1 MNVTRHSLN
10 FPKNTLLPG
19 QIHTI
24 WKSSRHQSSLVSRHS
39 NASAVD
45 DQKHQPSQL
54 HRISTVNLIR
64 NIVLGK
70 VFTSPFLF
78 KYGVACLS
86 KIANSRSAILD
97 PDKNALLRALIKPMI
112 YDHFCAGTN
121 KLEIKGTLAYLKN
134 MGFKGVIL
142 IYSREIPAMPVE
154 ELHELEPL
162 IHDEDI
168 DIWRDGNV
176 RTLDMVEPGDYVG
189 IKFTGAGPRVAQALA
204 QDRDPPQQLVDAMSA
219 ICERA
224 AAQGSRVW
232 IDAEQQ
238 VFQSTIDRWTV
249 DMMRLYNKN
258 GEALVSLTLQAYLKS
273 ARSTLERL
281 LKQAHDENWTLGIK
295 LILIELRGAYIGSE
309 TRTLIHDIKTQTDE
323 CYDSIAAD
331 LLTKSFPGFSKH
343 AFPNV
348 ELFLA
353 GHNSDSIRKAY
364 ALYQGL
370 LQQGD
375 TPPPIKFGQLLGMA
389 DDISCELLAMGDKEA
404 AQAAKKSAAPMVY
417 KCMNWGSVR
426 ECMHY
431 LVRRATENQSAAQ
444 RMQSTVGVMQKELR
458 RRMGV

>member
-1 MNVTRHSLN
+1 
-10 FPKNTLLPG
+10 
-19 QIHTI
+19 
-24 WKSSRHQSSLVSRHS
+24 
-39 NASAVD
+39 
-45 DQKHQPSQL
+45 
-54 HRISTVNLIR
+54 
-64 NIVLGK
+64 
-70 VFTSPFLF
+70 
-78 KYGVACLS
+78 
-86 KIANSRSAILD
+86 
-97 PDKNALLRALIKPMI
+97 MI

-121 KLEIKGTLAYLKN
+121 KLEIRKTLEYLKT

-162 IHDEDI
+162 TQDKDI

-176 RTLDMVEPGDYVG
+176 KTLDMVEPGDYVG

-204 QDRDPPQQLVDAMSA
+204 QGRDPPQQLLDAMSA

-224 AAQGSRVW
+224 AAQGSRLW

-238 VFQSTIDRWTV
+238 VFQPTIDRWTI
-249 DMMRLYNKN
+249 DTMRRYNTN

-273 ARSTLERL
+273 ARSTLRKL
-281 LKQAHDENWTLGIK
+281 LQQAHDENWTLGIK
-295 LILIELRGAYIGSE
+295 LVRGAYIGSE
-309 TRTLIHDIKTQTDE
+309 TRTLIHDTKTQTDE
-323 CYDSIAAD
+323 CYNSIAAD
-331 LLTKSFPGFSKH
+331 LLTKSFPGFSKQD
-343 AFPNV
+343 FPHV

-370 LQQGD
+370 LQKGD

-389 DDISCELLAMGDKEA
+389 DDISCELLAMGDNA
-404 AQAAKKSAAPMVY
+404 AEQVDKKATAPMVY

-458 RRMGV
+458 RRIGL